1 MGTTM
6 ISQQHMGLISRI
18 YDLPL
23 NPDKWVDVLGEF
35 APTVNAAG
43 AAIMVFDPVY
53 GEHHVNMST
62 TALPITPAQI
72 EEYNRLF
79 GAEEKASYAK
89 IATNPKR
96 GFTTDMELLGL
107 KSLEEQA
114 NLPAVK
120 WLDQHLGIRHRAAS
134 CLNLKRIWI
143 DLMAVQYANDRG
155 PITDAEKE
163 IGSFFLDHFAKSIEL
178 GRSFGVLKSRFGGVL
193 SALDRFHVGIFVL
206 SPNGSV
212 VVKNAEAE
220 RILGNAD
227 GLSLS
232 RDGRLQSGDDGE
244 RAELKDIITRA
255 ISTACAED
263 NRAEQL
269 MTIARNSGNDPY
281 LIEVAPI
288 RDHGEIETEFKG
300 CIVFVIDPGK
310 TDMVSTEGMQA
321 LYQLTGAESEIC
333 RLVAEGLETN
343 DMADSKN
350 ITGETV
356 RSHIKKIM
364 QKTGVNN
371 RSQLVRLA
379 LTVNLPID
387 QPIDKAAKE

>member
-1 MGTTM
+1 M
-6 ISQQHMGLISRI
+6 ISKQHMGLISRI

-23 NPDKWVDVLGEF
+23 SPDKWADVLDEF
-35 APTVNAAG
+35 ASTMG
-43 AAIMVFDPVY
+43 AKGGAIMVFDPVY
-53 GEHHVNMST
+53 GEHHVNV
-62 TALPITPAQI
+62 TASSLPVTPAMAD
-72 EEYNRLF
+72 EYNRLF
-79 GAEEKASYAK
+79 GAEEKISYAK
-89 IATNPKR
+89 IAADPNR
-96 GFTTDMELLGL
+96 GFTTDMEILGL
-107 KSLEEQA
+107 KTLEEQA

-120 WLDQHLGIRHRAAS
+120 WMDKNLGTRHRAAS
-134 CLNLKRIWI
+134 CLNLHRIWS

-155 PITDAEKE
+155 PITIAEKE

-178 GRSFGVLKSRFGGVL
+178 GRSFGVLKSRFDGVL
-193 SALDRFHVGIFVL
+193 GVLDRFHMGIFVL

-220 RILGNAD
+220 RILETGD

-232 RDGRLQSGDDGE
+232 RDGRLQSSDDTE
-244 RAELKDIITRA
+244 RANLKNIITRA
-255 ISTACAED
+255 ISTAQAED

-269 MTIARNSGNDPY
+269 MTIERSSDNDPY
-281 LIEVAPI
+281 LVEVAPI
-288 RDHGEIETEFKG
+288 RDHGEIESNFKG
-300 CIVFVIDPGK
+300 CIVFVIDPNK
-310 TDMVSTEGMQA
+310 TDVVSTEGMQA

-333 RLVAEGLETN
+333 KLIAEGLETN

-350 ITGETV
+350 ITNETV
-356 RSHIKKIM
+356 RSHIKKIL

-387 QPIDKAAKE
+387 EKK

>member
-1 MGTTM
+1 M
-6 ISQQHMGLISRI
+6 ISKQHMGLISRI

-23 NPDKWVDVLGEF
+23 NPDKWADVLDEF
-35 APTVNAAG
+35 APTMGAAG
-43 AAIMVFDPVY
+43 ATILAFDPIYSEHQLSMTTSNYDPALLMEY
-53 GEHHVNMST
+53 G
-62 TALPITPAQI
+62 Q
-72 EEYNRLF
+72 RF
-79 GAEEKASYAK
+79 GALDQEAYNSL
-89 IATNPKR
+89 IMNPKR
-96 GFTTDMELLGL
+96 GFISDMEILGFDNIDQAINHPPNKWMNEKTGINHRAVSSLNLERVWTDML
-107 KSLEEQA
+107 
-114 NLPAVK
+114 
-120 WLDQHLGIRHRAAS
+120 
-134 CLNLKRIWI
+134 
-143 DLMAVQYANDRG
+143 AVQHFGDHG
-155 PITDAEKE
+155 PITDGEKE

-193 SALDRFHVGIFVL
+193 SVLDRFHMGIFVL

-212 VVKNAEAE
+212 VVKNSEAE
-220 RILGNAD
+220 RILEAGD

-232 RDGRLQSGDDGE
+232 RDGRLQPGNDDE
-244 RAELKDIITRA
+244 RSELKNIITRA

-269 MTIARNSGNDPY
+269 MVIERSSNNDPY
-281 LIEVAPI
+281 LVEVSPI

-310 TDMVSTEGMQA
+310 TDVVSTEGMQA

-333 RLVAEGLETN
+333 RLIAEGLETD

-350 ITGETV
+350 ITNETV

-387 QPIDKAAKE
+387 QTDKGK